1 VANEERDQVRVSRRS
16 GGRDDA
22 ELRISDAVNP
32 ILLAYESRAD
42 ANFGAVVV
50 SYSTLGSI
58 FTRGWLVAALR
69 PGESLRRPGRWL

>member
-50 SYSTLGSI
+50 SYSTLGSM
-58 FTRGWLVAALR
+58 FTRGCLVAALR